1 MSQPYGKTFFQCRA
15 LRPATRTLG
24 NQQGMALIV
33 TLGILAVLSVL
44 GALLLNTTTTEI
56 KISRNYLD
64 SQQAMY
70 VAERAVEYAY
80 ERATN
85 IAGDVDL
92 INDND
97 GSGNPHVDSIAID
110 IDGDGTADASLEAN
124 PPVGTAGHDPDK
136 NRLRFVGAGPPPTGS
151 GSDASKFKANYYV
164 VRATGVYPLAVAN
177 PARSTIIA
185 EAGRVVPK

>member
-1 MSQPYGKTFFQCRA
+1 MSQPYNKKFLQGRA
-15 LRPATRTLG
+15 RQSVTGTLG
-24 NQQGMALIV
+24 NQRGMALIV
-33 TLGILAVLSVL
+33 TLGILAVLSIL

-56 KISRNYLD
+56 RISRNYLD
-64 SQQAMY
+64 AQQAMY

-80 ERATN
+80 EGATI

-97 GSGNPHVDSIAID
+97 SSGNPHVDSIEID
-110 IDGDGTADASLEAN
+110 IDGDGTADAGLEAN
-124 PPVGTAGHDPDK
+124 PAFGSAGHDPDK
-136 NRLRFVGAGPPPTGS
+136 NRIRFVGVGPPPTGS